1 VFSIFT
7 DIKKPNN
14 SFIKFGS
21 YDQSAILPDHSLVN
35 FRTKNPSTWELDGL
49 LLRIAF
55 IYLPVDDF
63 RAFTRPIK
71 DKFGGD
77 I

>member
-49 LLRIAF
+49 LLRI
-55 IYLPVDDF
+55 D
-63 RAFTRPIK
+63 
-71 DKFGGD
+71 
-77 I
+77 